1 MRIEDVIIDEGFQ
14 EFLPSLHADERAAL
28 KEEILED
35 GFTDPLIVWQN
46 HGELIDGYN
55 RYDIWLELGAD
66 PDKAPDIIERK
77 FADRAA
83 VMEWMFHHQF
93 ARRNMTAAQRA
104 AVALKMKPAFEERA
118 KANEKAGGG
127 DKKSEK
133 QGEKSGS
140 TNSSNPIRPVDT
152 RKEIAAIAGVSED
165 TVRKTETV
173 LKHGKKSTKKK
184 MLDGEIS
191 ANQAFNETKA
201 AKPKADKVEEKPSPS
216 KSIKTA
222 GALLAKVEA
231 DFIRAADNLAP
242 LVRTF
247 DEIKSGDPNFK
258 RTHEILLGH
267 HSRLF
272 QICEDGKRVLKAL
285 KAAWDKK

>member
-14 EFLPSLHADERAAL
+14 DFLPSLHSDERAAL

-118 KANEKAGGG
+118 AKNQKAAGG
-127 DKKSEK
+127 DKNLEK
-133 QGEKSGS
+133 QGEKALSM
-140 TNSSNPIRPVDT
+140 NSSKALPPVDT

-191 ANQAFNETKA
+191 ANEAFKETKA
-201 AKPKADKVEEKPSPS
+201 PKNGSIVPPKYDDKKIDKPLGAIRRELDDRLKAFPETER
-216 KSIKTA
+216 
-222 GALLAKVEA
+222 L
-231 DFIRAADNLAP
+231 FRAAKHALSQFCD
-242 LVRTF
+242 
-247 DEIKSGDPNFK
+247 
-258 RTHEILLGH
+258 
-267 HSRLF
+267 RLTEWR
-272 QICEDGKRVLKAL
+272 QAK
-285 KAAWDKK
+285 